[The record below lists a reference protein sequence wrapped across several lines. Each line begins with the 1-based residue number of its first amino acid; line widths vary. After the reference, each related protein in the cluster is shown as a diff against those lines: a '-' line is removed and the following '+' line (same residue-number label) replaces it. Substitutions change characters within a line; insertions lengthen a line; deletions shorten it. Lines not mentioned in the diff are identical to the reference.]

1 MTFLRAKTN
10 NEKKYLN
17 SLILTDVKKPTI
29 ICPDDIVASTIN
41 VTWPDPDV
49 NDNIDTIPAVL
60 CDHSTN
66 FTFPV
71 GETTVSCSATDDAG
85 NSATCTFNVTVG
97 MYSKQ
102 VQLVNLNVFRAG
114 IL

>member
-1 MTFLRAKTN
+1 M
-10 NEKKYLN
+10 N
-17 SLILTDVKKPTI
+17 STDPTI
-29 ICPDDIVASTIN
+29 VCPEDITTSISN
-41 VTWPDPDV
+41 VTWSDPDV
-49 NDNIDTIPAVL
+49 NDNIDTNPSVS
-60 CDHSTN
+60 CDHSTD

-102 VQLVNLNVFRAG
+102 SV
-114 IL
+114 ILKPLSG